1 MQSIHVNGYD
11 MAYLD
16 VGCGAPGAPPLVC
29 VHGSLCDFRI
39 WSPVMGP
46 LTRKRRLI
54 CVSLRHCFPDHWD
67 GKGEGYDLA
76 QHIDDMIAFLP
87 QLDLGPVDLMGH
99 SRGGYVAFRTAL
111 RRPDLVRKLIL
122 AEPGGELDSSL
133 GESSIAPDGKSKIG
147 DMIAESGRR
156 AVAGDIDGALKHF
169 IDTLEGD
176 GVWERIPPTPKQL
189 LRDNAI
195 TLVGQA
201 KEKRLP
207 FTRAEAEA
215 ITVPT
220 LLIGGARTK
229 GPLRKIMEALG
240 AHIPGAQTL
249 YIERASHP
257 MFEQKPLDYAKA
269 VNDFLNG

>member
-1 MQSIHVNGYD
+1 MQTIRVNGYD

-16 VGCGAPGAPPLVC
+16 VGQSSAPPLVC

-46 LTRKRRLI
+46 LTRHHRLI
-54 CVSLRHCFPDHWD
+54 CVSLRHCFPEAWD
-67 GKGEGYDLA
+67 GQGDGYDLA
-76 QHIDDMIAFLP
+76 QHIDDLIAFIP
-87 QLDLGPVDLMGH
+87 QLGLGPVDLMGH
-99 SRGGYVAFRTAL
+99 SRGGYVAFRAAL
-111 RRPDLVRKLIL
+111 RRPELVRRLIL
-122 AEPGGELDSSL
+122 AEPGGELDASL
-133 GESSIAPDGKSKIG
+133 GEPSVAPDGKSRIG

-156 AVAGDIDGALKHF
+156 AVAGDRDGALKHF

-201 KEKRLP
+201 KEQRLP

-215 ITVPT
+215 LAMPT

-229 GPLRKIMEALG
+229 GPLRAIMEALS
-240 AHIPGAQTL
+240 AHIPGARTIYL
-249 YIERASHP
+249 ERASHP
-257 MFEQKPLDYAKA
+257 MFEQKPVDYAQA
-269 VNDFLNG
+269 VSDFLRA